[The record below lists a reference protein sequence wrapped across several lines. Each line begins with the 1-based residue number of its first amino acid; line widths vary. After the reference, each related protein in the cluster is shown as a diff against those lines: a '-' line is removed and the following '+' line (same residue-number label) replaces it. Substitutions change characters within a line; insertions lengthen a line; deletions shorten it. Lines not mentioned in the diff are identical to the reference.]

1 MLPPKHT
8 YDMFNHIQKYC
19 KQFVIQDPFTSL
31 HQQKQKNSNE
41 KKMKSSLQPLGQ
53 FTDV

>member
-19 KQFVIQDPFTSL
+19 KQFVIQDPFTSAET
-31 HQQKQKNSNE
+31 KNSNKKKK
-41 KKMKSSLQPLGQ
+41 KKMKSS
-53 FTDV
+53 FTAFGTVYR

>member
-19 KQFVIQDPFTSL
+19 KQFVIQDPFTSAET
-31 HQQKQKNSNE
+31 KNSN
-41 KKMKSSLQPLGQ
+41 KKKKKKK
-53 FTDV
+53 

>member
-19 KQFVIQDPFTSL
+19 KQFVIQDPFTSAET
-31 HQQKQKNSNE
+31 KNSNI
-41 KKMKSSLQPLGQ
+41 KKKKWKAHLQPLGQ
-53 FTDV
+53 FTDE